1 MYLRNS
7 KQAREAGQELVEQE
21 DFDER
26 GHWGHNL

>member
-7 KQAREAGQELVEQE
+7 KQAREAGQEWAEQE
-21 DFDER
+21 DLDER